1 MNIAIGA
8 LIGFL
13 LAVIFYLTFIR
24 KSKYNDL
31 PKLDTSYK
39 KEVDKI
45 ESIRKE
51 KEDEI
56 KKMALDDRVKLGN
69 SIISRR
75 RRRHK
80 KN

>member
-13 LAVIFYLTFIR
+13 LAVIFYLTFVR
-24 KSKYNDL
+24 KSKHNDL

-39 KEVDKI
+39 KDLDKI

-69 SIISRR
+69 SIIRR
-75 RRRHK
+75 RRRRNK
-80 KN
+80 KD